1 MVTVGLSGRTKKER
15 VKSLCGE
22 GHHQNNGK
30 EAVWEYFTLFK
41 ETGEKI
47 EILLYLISSK
57 RSK

>member
-1 MVTVGLSGRTKKER
+1 MVTVGLSGRTKNER

-41 ETGEKI
+41 ETGEKN
-47 EILLYLISSK
+47 
-57 RSK
+57 